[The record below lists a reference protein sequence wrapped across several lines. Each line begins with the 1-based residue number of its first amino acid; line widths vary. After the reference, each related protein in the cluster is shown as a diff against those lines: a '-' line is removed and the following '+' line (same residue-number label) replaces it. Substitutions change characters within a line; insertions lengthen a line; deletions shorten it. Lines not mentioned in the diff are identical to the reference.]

1 MYFIKYQLNF
11 MYLHVLNVFQN
22 KTLKKITDTE
32 NIMNELQQCIYTF
45 FFFFLHL
52 LILNA
57 QVLIDYQCQHSQSD
71 L

>member
-32 NIMNELQQCIYTF
+32 NITNELQQCIYTF
-45 FFFFLHL
+45 FFFYTYL
-52 LILNA
+52 
-57 QVLIDYQCQHSQSD
+57 S
-71 L
+71 

>member
-1 MYFIKYQLNF
+1 MYFIKYQLNY

-22 KTLKKITDTE
+22 KTLKKNHRYWKYYEWITTVY
-32 NIMNELQQCIYTF
+32 IYI

-57 QVLIDYQCQHSQSD
+57 QVLIDYQCKHSQSD

>member
-1 MYFIKYQLNF
+1 MYFIKYQLNY

-22 KTLKKITDTE
+22 KTLKKKSQILE
-32 NIMNELQQCIYTF
+32 ILWMNYYSVYIH
-45 FFFFLHL
+45 FFFLHL

>member
-1 MYFIKYQLNF
+1 
-11 MYLHVLNVFQN
+11 
-22 KTLKKITDTE
+22 
-32 NIMNELQQCIYTF
+32 MNELQQCIYTF
-45 FFFFLHL
+45 LFFLHL

>member
-32 NIMNELQQCIYTF
+32 NIMNELLQCIYT

>member
-32 NIMNELQQCIYTF
+32 NITNELQQCIYT

>member
-45 FFFFLHL
+45 FFFF
-52 LILNA
+52 NT
-57 QVLIDYQCQHSQSD
+57 YSS
-71 L
+71 

>member
-32 NIMNELQQCIYTF
+32 NIMNELQQCIYIF
-45 FFFFLHL
+45 FFFTLTYLKCPSFNRL
-52 LILNA
+52 
-57 QVLIDYQCQHSQSD
+57 SMST
-71 L
+71 

>member
-1 MYFIKYQLNF
+1 MYFIKYKLNF

-45 FFFFLHL
+45 FFLHL

>member
-45 FFFFLHL
+45 LFFLHL

-57 QVLIDYQCQHSQSD
+57 QVFIDYQCQHSQSD

>member
-1 MYFIKYQLNF
+1 MYFIKYQLNY

-22 KTLKKITDTE
+22 KTTDTE
-32 NIMNELQQCIYTF
+32 NIMNELLQCIYT